1 MAITVFVDWVATG
14 VILSVCALALAVS
27 ALVSIARNDNL
38 LGSAKAMWIVAILLF
53 PIFGSVVYFGVRADW

>member
-1 MAITVFVDWVATG
+1 MAVSVFFDWVATG

-27 ALVSIARNDNL
+27 ALVSVARNANL
-38 LGSAKAMWIVAILLF
+38 SGSAKAMWIVAILLF